1 MIPAYT
7 CPAIAD
13 APTLC
18 IPKENLLQ
26 INSMTRKQRDSK
38 SPKKNTFTMY
48 FYLFSNMGCPA
59 KSSQTTN
66 QIKIHNG
73 DKTLT

>member
-1 MIPAYT
+1 MIPVYM

-18 IPKENLLQ
+18 IPKEKLLQ
-26 INSMTRKQRDSK
+26 INSLTRKQRDSK
-38 SPKKNTFTMY
+38 SPQKNFTMH
-48 FYLFSNMGCPA
+48 FYLFRNMGCSA

>member
-1 MIPAYT
+1 M

-26 INSMTRKQRDSK
+26 INSLTRKQRDSK
-38 SPKKNTFTMY
+38 SAKK
-48 FYLFSNMGCPA
+48 
-59 KSSQTTN
+59 KTTL
-66 QIKIHNG
+66 QYISIYSG
-73 DKTLT
+73 T